1 MTKIHSWQSVLFL
14 GIQPMLFL
22 QRISKNHHCRTLNDK
37 TKILTESENF
47 FRDQIC
53 DAKSNSVWCCRDGDF
68 ATPAELKE
76 LNEKNDEP
84 ATMVILYTAPQ
95 NKQSPPLLKFGY

>member
-1 MTKIHSWQSVLFL
+1 MDLVALINRLRRGSV
-14 GIQPMLFL
+14 
-22 QRISKNHHCRTLNDK
+22 NHRAKL
-37 TKILTESENF
+37 NF

-68 ATPAELKE
+68 ATTAELKE

-84 ATMVILYTAPQ
+84 ATMVILYTARQ
-95 NKQSPPLLKFGY
+95 NISKGSSKKYVDKRR